1 MTRFTT
7 QQSFTIGTGQLVVM
21 TRPTTNI
28 AVYAAAKMSLSLA
41 RAFLRRTTAA
51 LQTTN
56 GPRDHAA
63 LAARYFLTPPTRID
77 AASLGTIL
85 QILTQTKTGLEADVT
100 LKVGDNVGSGDSDD
114 LGEVNG
120 VSGGVP
126 TKPYHNMAIDRGDGT
141 NTLWGAIKLN
151 DDRLLSGK
159 LGAQVLIHE
168 ATHKYAGTDDYCY
181 FKDDAVT
188 PEGVFTDKA
197 QALINA
203 DSYAWFAVMLGS
215 QLKG

>member
-7 QQSFTIGTGQLVVM
+7 QQTFSAGTGQLVVM
-21 TRPTTNI
+21 TRPSTPI
-28 AVYAAAKMSLSLA
+28 GVFASAKAALSLA
-41 RAFLRRTTAA
+41 RTFLRRTTAA

-85 QILTQTKTGLEADVT
+85 QILTQTKTGLAADVT
-100 LKVGDNVGSGDSDD
+100 IKTGDLVGSGDDD
-114 LGEVNG
+114 VNGEVNALT
-120 VSGGVP
+120 GGIA
-126 TKPYHNMAIDRGDGT
+126 TKPYHNTVTDLSTGT
-141 NTLWGAIKLN
+141 SDLMGAIKIE
-151 DDRLLSGK
+151 DARLMSGK
-159 LGAQVLIHE
+159 LGVKTLIHE

-181 FKDDAVT
+181 FKDDGVT
-188 PEGVFTDKA
+188 PDGPFNSQA

-203 DSYAWFAVMLGS
+203 DSYAWFTVQLGS
-215 QLKG
+215 SLKG